1 MLRRMRPLAIA
12 GGLMTVAVIADAQPA
27 SAQAQ
32 IFVNTTQD
40 LPVASDQCLP
50 GKVCTLRAAIEKAES
65 ISSGAIITAC
75 FDPTVVP
82 NAKRCQLGYQPLQAD
97 DPGFDPDTKK
107 WRMTLAAGSQNF
119 VFGKGG
125 TRLEFGRFIEA
136 YAGPPDNRLQ
146 VVSADGHQQTAFR
159 IESNGNVLSGF
170 DVTGTFQDSSIILKA
185 SLAGDGAANNVLG
198 PGLVFAGLSSG
209 NAIRI
214 SDASSVGNRI
224 IGNWCGVRG
233 DGQIDPVA
241 EDCFVLDKGAS
252 GNTIGGSTDAERNVM
267 AASALG
273 VGVKIEGPD
282 SNDNQVRGNWVGIDQ
297 TGAAKGDLPGGIQV
311 VHGALRTKVIGNVV
325 AGTDSDAIG
334 VFEESAESVIE
345 DNIVGMDATGT
356 TCIGSKGA
364 GVILNFGPKRT
375 VVRRNR
381 IRCTQGGGISVNGGG
396 STANR
401 LTENSITETR
411 QKPITFSQGAQGRM
425 AKPAITDA
433 GANFVAGRAC
443 GGCIVEVFTDPGGE
457 ALHYEGRVTADA
469 ASGTFRFE
477 HPGTFR
483 FRTVSVTATNGDTT
497 SELSAF
503 RSIQIE
509 ATPTAPG
516 PSPTPGPTPSDTLFA
531 GQVYLPWSANGAWR

>member
-1 MLRRMRPLAIA
+1 
-12 GGLMTVAVIADAQPA
+12 
-27 SAQAQ
+27 
-32 IFVNTTQD
+32 
-40 LPVASDQCLP
+40 
-50 GKVCTLRAAIEKAES
+50 
-65 ISSGAIITAC
+65 
-75 FDPTVVP
+75 
-82 NAKRCQLGYQPLQAD
+82 
-97 DPGFDPDTKK
+97 
-107 WRMTLAAGSQNF
+107 
-119 VFGKGG
+119 
-125 TRLEFGRFIEA
+125 
-136 YAGPPDNRLQ
+136 
-146 VVSADGHQQTAFR
+146 
-159 IESNGNVLSGF
+159 
-170 DVTGTFQDSSIILKA
+170 
-185 SLAGDGAANNVLG
+185 
-198 PGLVFAGLSSG
+198 
-209 NAIRI
+209 
-214 SDASSVGNRI
+214 
-224 IGNWCGVRG
+224 
-233 DGQIDPVA
+233 
-241 EDCFVLDKGAS
+241 
-252 GNTIGGSTDAERNVM
+252 
-267 AASALG
+267 
-273 VGVKIEGPD
+273 
-282 SNDNQVRGNWVGIDQ
+282 
-297 TGAAKGDLPGGIQV
+297 

-364 GVILNFGPKRT
+364 GIILNFGPKR
-375 VVRRNR
+375 
-381 IRCTQGGGISVNGGG
+381 
-396 STANR
+396 TANR